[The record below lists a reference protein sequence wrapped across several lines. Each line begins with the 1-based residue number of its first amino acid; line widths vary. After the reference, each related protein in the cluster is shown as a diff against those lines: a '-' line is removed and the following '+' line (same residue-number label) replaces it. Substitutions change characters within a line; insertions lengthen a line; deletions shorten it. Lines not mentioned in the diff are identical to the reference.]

1 MRAGAR
7 TVLAAGLVAGL
18 ALFAEQAMAQG
29 RGGDLREDQ
38 PIGAGNWSRSQT
50 PEQIRTTAPSGE
62 ASATGSEEQTSSGVP
77 VPRPKP
83 GSKAAER
90 DAAERQKK
98 KVVIGSPPA
107 ASEDTA
113 SEDSSNAPV
122 PKTKPARTQDKPV
135 QAGLAPSAEE
145 GVEVPYRGDLE
156 RDEIKEVL
164 TGKSLASRI
173 DGQDARITLG
183 EDGKLTWTAGAA
195 SGTGFW
201 WAEKGRVCDRYDPS
215 GDFPG
220 RGAGCR
226 SFEQKADG
234 YYAGGRRLQF
244 LN

>member
-7 TVLAAGLVAGL
+7 AVLAAGLVAWL
-18 ALFAEQAMAQG
+18 ALCSVQAGAQG
-29 RGGDLREDQ
+29 RGGDLREDR

-62 ASATGSEEQTSSGVP
+62 TSATGSEDQTSSGVP

-83 GSKAAER
+83 GSKAAKR
-90 DAAERQKK
+90 DAAEQAEKARKQAKTEEPASS
-98 KVVIGSPPA
+98 GSEETA
-107 ASEDTA
+107 A
-113 SEDSSNAPV
+113 APV
-122 PKTKPARTQDKPV
+122 PKTKPVKKDDKPV

-145 GVEVPYRGDLE
+145 GVDVPYRGDLE
-156 RDEIKEVL
+156 RDEIKQVL
-164 TGKSLASRI
+164 TGKALASRI

-215 GDFPG
+215 GEFPG

>member
-7 TVLAAGLVAGL
+7 AVLAAGLVAGL
-18 ALFAEQAMAQG
+18 ALFAEQATAQG
-29 RGGDLREDQ
+29 RGGDLREDR
-38 PIGAGNWSRSQT
+38 PSGAGNWSRSQT
-50 PEQIRTTAPSGE
+50 PEQIRSAAPSGE
-62 ASATGSEEQTSSGVP
+62 SSGTGNEEQTSSGVP

-90 DAAERQKK
+90 DAAERKK
-98 KVVIGSPPA
+98 KVVIGTPPA
-107 ASEDTA
+107 GSESTA
-113 SEDSSNAPV
+113 SEGSSSAPV
-122 PKTKPARTQDKPV
+122 PKAKPAQTPDKPV

-145 GVEVPYRGDLE
+145 GVDVPYRGDME
-156 RDEIKEVL
+156 RDEIKQVL
-164 TGKSLASRI
+164 TGKELASRI
-173 DGQDARITLG
+173 DGQDARISLG
-183 EDGKLTWTAGAA
+183 EDGKLTWTAGAT

-234 YYAGGRRLQF
+234 YYSGGRRLEF